1 MKRLSSV
8 TRASILLAVF
18 FFVDKIF
25 AFARSVIIARQFD
38 LSPELDA
45 FNIANNLPDLLFAM
59 ISGGAIAMAF
69 IPVLSETLTRDGKP
83 EAWKL
88 FSRVANF
95 AFLVTSLFALV
106 IALFSE
112 QITRSQIGIAP
123 GFDETQQVL
132 VARLMRLNLIGT
144 VIFSISGLVM
154 AGLQANKHFFLPALA
169 PSMYNIG
176 MIIGALI
183 FAPSQGYVIGGVRL
197 PAFGYGVEG
206 LVYGVILGA
215 AMHLLIQIPGLV
227 RHQFKWTSSIDIR
240 NESLLRALRLISP
253 RLLTMFGIQAI
264 FIMRD
269 NFASRM
275 EQVGVV
281 SSLTYGWMIMQVPE
295 TIFGTA
301 IATALLPS
309 LAEYAA
315 QNDWQRFS
323 DSLSRALQIMSAL
336 SLPLIAVLGLFIEPL
351 VKLIFDF
358 DAAGTN
364 QLAWTTRI
372 YLFTLIG
379 YTTQETLARGFYARL
394 KAWEPV
400 KGILLRIAI
409 YIGLVWAGFSLRPD
423 LGAPVIAAGELAVI
437 GEALFLYWRLQK
449 SGDVKLRMNDAIWRG
464 LLAFGAALL
473 TGLAIQAWFGADDLV
488 GALIGMSLA
497 GIAALLI
504 VWKPLRQLI
513 DL

>member
-8 TRASILLAVF
+8 TRATILLAVF
-18 FFVDKIF
+18 FLVDKVF
-25 AFARSVIIARQFD
+25 AFVRSVIIARQFD
-38 LSPELDA
+38 LSTDLDA

-95 AFLVTSLFALV
+95 AFLATSLFALV

-112 QITRSQIGIAP
+112 EITRSQIGIAP
-123 GFDETQQVL
+123 GFDETQQAL

-144 VIFSISGLVM
+144 VLFSISGLVM

-183 FAPSQGYVIGGVRL
+183 FAPDQGYVIGGFRL
-197 PAFGYGVEG
+197 PAFGFGVEG

-215 AMHLLIQIPGLV
+215 AMHLLIQVPGLA
-227 RHQFKWTSSIDIR
+227 RHQFTWTASIDIR
-240 NESLLRALRLISP
+240 DESLLRALRLISP
-253 RLLTMFGIQAI
+253 RLLTMLGIQSI

-295 TIFGTA
+295 TIIGTA

-315 QNDWQRFS
+315 QKDWQRFS
-323 DSLSRALQIMSAL
+323 ASLSRALQIMTAL

-351 VKLIFDF
+351 VKIVFDF

-364 QLAWTTRI
+364 QLTWTTRI
-372 YLFTLIG
+372 YMFTLIG
-379 YTTQETLARGFYARL
+379 YTTQETLVRGFYARL

-400 KGILLRIAI
+400 KGILLRIVI
-409 YIGLVWAGFSLRPD
+409 YIGLVWLGFSIRPD

-437 GEALFLYWRLQK
+437 AEALFLYWRLQK
-449 SGDVKLRMNDAIWRG
+449 SGEVQLRMDSAIWRG
-464 LLAFGAALL
+464 LLAFAASFL
-473 TGLAIQAWFGADDLV
+473 TGIAVQAKLGADNLV
-488 GALIGMSLA
+488 GALIGMSVA
-497 GIAALLI
+497 GFVALVL
-504 VWKPLRQLI
+504 VWKPLRQL
-513 DL
+513 LEL